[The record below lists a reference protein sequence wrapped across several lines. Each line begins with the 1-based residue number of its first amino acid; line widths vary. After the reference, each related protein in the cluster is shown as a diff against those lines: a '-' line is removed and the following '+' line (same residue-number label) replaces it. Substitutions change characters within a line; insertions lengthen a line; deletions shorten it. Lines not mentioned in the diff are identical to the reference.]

1 MIHNRFEKP
10 IDELTL
16 ADLDKINR
24 MTLNHEENLHD
35 VKGLEKFTQLTSL
48 WLFGNPDNPKKQ
60 II

>member
-48 WLFGNPDNPKKQ
+48 
-60 II
+60 